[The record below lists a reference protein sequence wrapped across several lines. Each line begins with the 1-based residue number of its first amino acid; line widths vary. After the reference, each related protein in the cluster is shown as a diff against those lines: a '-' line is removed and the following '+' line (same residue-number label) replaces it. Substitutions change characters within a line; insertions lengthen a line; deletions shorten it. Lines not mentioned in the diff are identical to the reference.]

1 MVTRGE
7 KLNVLIPEG
16 MMKQVHEIM
25 EKDPSWISVQEFIRQ
40 AVSEKIERWNKD
52 HMDGVR

>member
-16 MMKQVHEIM
+16 MIKQVHEIM
-25 EKDPSWISVQEFIRQ
+25 EKEPSWISVQEFIRQ
-40 AVSEKIERWNKD
+40 AVSEKIDRWQKD
-52 HMDGVR
+52 HAVG

>member
-25 EKDPSWISVQEFIRQ
+25 EKDLSWISVQEFIRQ

-52 HMDGVR
+52 HAVG